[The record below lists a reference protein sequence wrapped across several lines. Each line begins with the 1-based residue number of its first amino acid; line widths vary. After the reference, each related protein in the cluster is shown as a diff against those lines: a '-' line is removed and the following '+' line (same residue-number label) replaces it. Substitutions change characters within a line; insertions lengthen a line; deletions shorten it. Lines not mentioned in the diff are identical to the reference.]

1 MDTTLRPLSLGEILD
16 RTFHLYRSNFLMFAG
31 IASFAAGLNLIW
43 KLIQTL
49 VVHALQ
55 QHLGL
60 AAMGGVNNGFVF
72 VDGVIAVIAAAVS
85 FAAITCAV
93 SAIHLGR
100 PTSIALAYREV
111 IPQWG
116 RYVWLY
122 VIAVFLAWG
131 PVLLIV
137 VALMT
142 TAFLIPHVATGTLV
156 TGALFALYGLSML
169 VLVPFGIWMSLRY
182 SLSNAA
188 CTFEKIKARAAL
200 KRSISL
206 SKGASQKLSIFVL
219 ILLVWIISAIIMYA
233 ALTPFFLLVY
243 GAFASHRP
251 LTQVP
256 IGMTIYTLFV
266 GFIVSS
272 ITLPLY
278 SVGLT
283 LFYYDARI
291 RKEGFDVEWLIDKAA
306 SETLLPPP
314 ILLPAEPA
322 GHA

>member
-16 RTFHLYRSNFLMFAG
+16 RTFQLYRSNFLMFAG
-31 IASFAAGLNLIW
+31 LSSFAAGINLIW
-43 KLIQTL
+43 KLIQTV

-55 QHLGL
+55 QHIGL
-60 AAMGGVNNGFVF
+60 VAMGAVNGGFIF

-93 SAIHLGR
+93 SAIHLGQ
-100 PTSIALAYREV
+100 PTSIAQAYREV
-111 IPQWG
+111 MPQWG

-122 VIAVFLAWG
+122 VIAAFFAWG
-131 PVLLIV
+131 PVLLVFI
-137 VALMT
+137 ALMGT
-142 TAFLIPHVATGTLV
+142 VLAIPHFSSGPLGN
-156 TGALFALYGLSML
+156 GALFAFYGLSL
-169 VLVPFGIWMSLRY
+169 LALVPFGIWMSLRY

-188 CTFEKIKARAAL
+188 CVFEKIKARAAL
-200 KRSISL
+200 KRSIYL
-206 SKGASQKLSIFVL
+206 SKGASEKLSIFVL
-219 ILLVWIISAIIMYA
+219 IFLVWIISAIIMYA
-233 ALTPFFLLVY
+233 GLTPFFILVF
-243 GAFASHRP
+243 GAIASHHAVS
-251 LTQVP
+251 QIS

-278 SVGLT
+278 SIGLT

-306 SETLLPPP
+306 SETLFIPP
-314 ILLPAEPA
+314 IPPSAEPA
-322 GHA
+322 GQA